1 MGKLAYGFT
10 EEYVFDD
17 HTLAHLRSVIV
28 AKLVRQ
34 ESFVFTWQDETQQ
47 HSIWLHPGAHI
58 RFVFD
63 DQRQLKLNRRW
74 LESLAELANTP
85 SGLRLTPEPEPYEET
100 GVNETV

>member
-1 MGKLAYGFT
+1 MGKFLYGST
-10 EEYVFDD
+10 DEYSFDD

-34 ESFVFTWQDETQQ
+34 ESFVFTWQDAQKQ

-63 DQRQLKLNRRW
+63 EQKQLKLNRRW
-74 LESLAELANTP
+74 VETLAELANTP
-85 SGLRLTPEPEPYEET
+85 AGLRLIPEPEPYEET